1 MSIQAQA
8 TRLLGAAALAIS
20 VAACQSATSPSP
32 QPPQTP
38 PPPAPPPAGQTLSGT
53 VLDFTPSGTGR
64 PVPNL
69 RLRVRQTGPGGGAI
83 GGVDLADAVTDA
95 NGRYTITGVESYPSG
110 VTKGLFFQTA
120 PGSSTDSSA
129 IFIRLVLG
137 MRAYPVSMTFP
148 SCTTHGRATDRRTIG
163 SSTRRCTVPVSE
175 RVDGDLRPVA
185 GATVDFGTPDPP
197 ATTSETGFYMIC
209 STTGSEQL
217 RTLTA
222 SKTGYNSVARQI
234 YGGYESEANHELTR
248 R

>member
-20 VAACQSATSPSP
+20 VAACQSATAPSP

-120 PGSSTDSSA
+120 PGSEYRFLCD
-129 IFIRLVLG
+129 F
-137 MRAYPVSMTFP
+137 YPISFGHEGISRFYDLPVVHNTWSGNRPPDNWFVYT
-148 SCTTHGRATDRRTIG
+148 SVYGT
-163 SSTRRCTVPVSE
+163 VSE